1 VKAMKLLEDTSLD
14 LGYIHSIRDKAE
26 QAAYEAASD
35 ALFRWYG
42 GQDGG
47 CCGFAWVNVVP
58 EHKGNTKQGKEERK
72 TLRALGLVLDWTGKE
87 FQWWN
92 PCRLSVQNVDS
103 KHAGAVACAKVLK
116 SYGFNAYAGSRLD

>member
-1 VKAMKLLEDTSLD
+1 MLD
-14 LGYIHSIRDKAE
+14 NTIEQDFLTKIKHEAQ
-26 QAAYEAASD
+26 QAAYEAATD
-35 ALFRWYG
+35 TLFKWYG
-42 GQDGG
+42 GDDLGA
-47 CCGFAWVNVVP
+47 CGFAWVNVVP